1 MTPKDLPQ
9 LIEVDLAALRQ
20 ARADRA
26 MERDPLEIVDFSGK
40 LTQLKEFSILSSF
53 ARRKERE
60 N

>member
-1 MTPKDLPQ
+1 MTPKQPAQ
-9 LIEVDLAALRQ
+9 LIEVDVAALRQ

-26 MERDPLEIVDFSGK
+26 RERDPLEIVDFSGK
-40 LTQLKEFSILSSF
+40 LAQLKEFSILSSF